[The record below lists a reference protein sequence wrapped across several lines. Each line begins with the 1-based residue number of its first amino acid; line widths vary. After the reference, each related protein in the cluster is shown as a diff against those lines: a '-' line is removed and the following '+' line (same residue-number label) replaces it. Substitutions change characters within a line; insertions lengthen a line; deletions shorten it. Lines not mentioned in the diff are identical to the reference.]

1 MGRTIQLRLV
11 DAEDI
16 VVKELDKKQ
25 CFFVGKPGQ
34 ETNALFDKAY
44 EITHTQWPKNVF
56 ATFSV
61 GSREFTNLSFSKGSD
76 IAKAKGSYQL
86 RKHPDGTM
94 YLCLNLE
101 YSARDSYDKMYANR
115 FQRVIYRENGEV
127 VVIQAKY
134 GRVLP
139 KINIFVGLQESV
151 PYLDALL
158 DVLDNSHTAQMS
170 RMRMLARC
178 VAQKYQCSDSVA
190 AQMENFAIYTC
201 LDAANISA
209 SFGVYKS
216 KKKSLS
222 YELIKAVTDYICGNC
237 FEEWYSIAPRRRYD
251 KLNDLVDYIRRLKR
265 GKHVEWSEEERSFCH
280 DVRKLIDAGVF
291 ADVYAVCL
299 ILLKF
304 LAENEVSDLN
314 SLLSLATSPG
324 IFSGTLMAEV
334 VDGFSPKHLDG
345 EAKKTFFSLVGN
357 DAGFAKERT
366 EQALYSYHTASNFLF
381 RTVHTLTMQRADF
394 GAESDVKAVESVVE
408 KAVLSAAAEAALDIR
423 KQLEGDN
430 QNSHSSTREIVE
442 KLCESICNKLQV
454 GFDAEDKETALK
466 KCLESAALYLESE
479 TRGILTNS
487 NRASK
492 EFVRELVPENKFVQ
506 VYTAAC
512 VLLRILQQAGGEQ
525 DYAKA
530 LHEVVLGEQQLFRQ
544 DELTTIVLEAKY
556 RFGAMCG
563 ADLLEIMARLDS

>member
-44 EITHTQWPKNVF
+44 EITHTEWPKNIF

-61 GSREFTNLSFSKGSD
+61 GSREFTNLSFAKGSN

-101 YSARDSYDKMYANR
+101 YSARDSYDKMYANH

-139 KINIFVGLQESV
+139 KINVFIGLQNSV
-151 PYLDALL
+151 PYLDGLL
-158 DVLDNSHTAQMS
+158 EALDNAGASQMT
-170 RMRMLARC
+170 RMKMLARC
-178 VAQKYQCSDSVA
+178 VAQKYGCSDIVA
-190 AQMENFAIYTC
+190 EQMENFAIYTC

-222 YELIKAVTDYICGNC
+222 YELLKAVTDYICGNC
-237 FEEWYSIAPRRRYD
+237 FAEWYSIAPRRRYE
-251 KLNDLVDYIRRLKR
+251 KLDDLMDYIRRLKR
-265 GKHVEWSEEERSFCH
+265 GKHVEWSEEERAFCH
-280 DVRKLIDAGVF
+280 NVRKLIDAGVF

-304 LAENEVSDLN
+304 LAENEVTDLD
-314 SLLSLATSPG
+314 SLLSLAGSLG
-324 IFSGTLMAEV
+324 VFSGTLMGET
-334 VDGFSPKHLDG
+334 VDCFSPRHLDG
-345 EAKKTFFSLVGN
+345 EAKKTFFSLTGN
-357 DAGFAKERT
+357 DVQTAKERI
-366 EQALYSYHTASNFLF
+366 EQALYSYHTGSNFLF
-381 RTVHTLTMQRADF
+381 RTVHTLTMQGENF
-394 GAESDVKAVESVVE
+394 GSESDAKATESAVE
-408 KAVLSAAAEAALDIR
+408 KTVLSAAADAALDIR
-423 KQLEGDN
+423 KQLESND
-430 QNSHSSTREIVE
+430 QNAPSRTREIVE
-442 KLCESICNKLQV
+442 KLCERICNRLHV
-454 GFDAEDKETALK
+454 NFDTQDKELAIK
-466 KCLESAALYLESE
+466 KCLESAALYLEKE
-479 TRGILTNS
+479 TRGVLA
-487 NRASK
+487 NRNRISQ
-492 EFVRELVPENKFVQ
+492 EFVQEFVPENKFVQ
-506 VYTAAC
+506 VYMAAC
-512 VLLRILQQAGGEQ
+512 VLLRILQQAGG
-525 DYAKA
+525 DPLSFAKA
-530 LHEVVLGEQQLFRQ
+530 LHESVRSEQPLFRS

-563 ADLLEIMARLDS
+563 ADLLEIMAELG